1 MQLTIWKIFCITAK
15 QLDQTRGQS
24 ALLSIIRVCTLAHIN
39 PPPNPTPVEL
49 EQNRGRQHNNPFTT
63 TINVPYIL
71 TPYCKSMCDSSYLP
85 LHRYLNIFKNTFT
98 NFDGKIRIYRYLKSK
113 MEKRRRTVVLKFE
126 GMTVTWQRGR
136 DIDISPLMVN
146 QTCNQASVLP
156 WSKYL
161 YQGRYIARCM
171 IYWRLTDQ
179 IVCPSIPPLQPLI
192 SFLQD
197 LLWLKASLQTNT

>member
-1 MQLTIWKIFCITAK
+1 MPSLVSSESVHWLILTP
-15 QLDQTRGQS
+15 
-24 ALLSIIRVCTLAHIN
+24 

-113 MEKRRRTVVLKFE
+113 MEKRRRTGVLKFE
-126 GMTVTWQRGR
+126 GMTVT
-136 DIDISPLMVN
+136 
-146 QTCNQASVLP
+146 
-156 WSKYL
+156 
-161 YQGRYIARCM
+161 
-171 IYWRLTDQ
+171 
-179 IVCPSIPPLQPLI
+179 
-192 SFLQD
+192 
-197 LLWLKASLQTNT
+197 